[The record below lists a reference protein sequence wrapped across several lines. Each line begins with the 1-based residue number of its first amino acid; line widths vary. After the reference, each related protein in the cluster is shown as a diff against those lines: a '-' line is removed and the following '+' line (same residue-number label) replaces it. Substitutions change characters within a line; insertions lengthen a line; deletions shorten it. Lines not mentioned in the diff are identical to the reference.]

1 MRTNM
6 LLLTGLTNRRTGFT
20 LVEVLMGIALI
31 MVSLV
36 AILYLTALP
45 SVLNR
50 QSMEDL
56 RASRAI
62 RDEIERI
69 RKIDFNALSSGS
81 FSNPNLTKLPG
92 ATGNRTVTNYGGST
106 KMKQVTLAVTWV
118 DPRGQRTVSST
129 VLLSRM

>member
-1 MRTNM
+1 M
-6 LLLTGLTNRRTGFT
+6 LLLAGLTNRRTGFT

-81 FSNPNLTKLPG
+81 FANPNLAKLSG

-106 KMKQVTLAVTWV
+106 KMKQVTLTVTWV
-118 DPRGQRTVSST
+118 DPKGQRTVSST